1 MLFAPLSHSCVVVLA
16 SATKELKVFICALLK
31 ELITVETLAATE
43 LVVNSSMLVHSL
55 AYPDLSD
62 TSRELIVEIFLI
74 LVKYLLNS
82 SGSDCANEA
91 MSSLEETIY

>member
-1 MLFAPLSHSCVVVLA
+1 
-16 SATKELKVFICALLK
+16 
-31 ELITVETLAATE
+31 
-43 LVVNSSMLVHSL
+43 MLVHSL